1 MKSIYLCG
9 FMGCGKSTVGK
20 ELSKLL
26 DMDFYDLDD
35 YIVQKEGRTIPEIF
49 AQSSEAY
56 FRKAEAQAICELSSC
71 VVATG
76 GGALIND
83 NTAAF
88 AKENGTVIFLDV
100 PFEICY
106 ERIKDDKNRPLA
118 VNNTK
123 EQLRELFEKR
133 REIYMKN
140 SQLIAKTADKNAQN
154 AAKEIALAIAER
166 TDNADL

>member
-1 MKSIYLCG
+1 MRSVYLCG

-56 FRKAEAQAICELSSC
+56 FREAEAKAVCELSSC

-83 NTAAF
+83 NTAVF
-88 AKENGTVIFLDV
+88 ARRNGTVIFLDV

-133 REIYMKN
+133 RGIYIKN
-140 SQLIAKTADKNAQN
+140 SELTVAITDKNAHE